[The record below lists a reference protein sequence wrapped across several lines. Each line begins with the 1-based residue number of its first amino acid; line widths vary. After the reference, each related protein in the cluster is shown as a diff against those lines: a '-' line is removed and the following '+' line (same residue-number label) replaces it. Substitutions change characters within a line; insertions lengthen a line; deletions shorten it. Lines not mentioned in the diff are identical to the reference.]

1 MMMLLAV
8 LVGGFSPRSQLLRRS
23 ATPLRAR
30 FTRADTIDEIAA
42 AAIDA
47 SETEMISRVA
57 GPKGAG
63 YGELLPQGMSKL
75 AASTRLG
82 CSDSFLDVGSG
93 TGKLVLQAAAVHG
106 AVKATGVELSPTR
119 HALAVEA
126 LERLSQSNPEAASRV
141 RLVLGDAVESEE
153 ALAAMRTA
161 TVVYANNLLF
171 GEALQER
178 LADFEQREAQKN
190 ELNEHMNEEIRKL
203 QAAQAELRREFATL
217 EATAQNAHSEADKSD
232 LQRQLE
238 ATEVR
243 LETLV
248 HVDERHDQRYEQAI
262 EGEGQAAE
270 TTSDWASDA
279 NGAHRS
285 QTGQSEMGNG
295 QEPPGTSAT
304 ADTSR
309 RVLVGAPA
317 EHLGTELLPET
328 SNTVKDEL

>member
-1 MMMLLAV
+1 MRMDDFQRQLREERERMRQEYNEEIDRL
-8 LVGGFSPRSQLLRRS
+8 RSESERRWRES
-23 ATPLRAR
+23 QVREKTLEQALDKAEERAR
-30 FTRADTIDEIAA
+30 
-42 AAIDA
+42 
-47 SETEMISRVA
+47 
-57 GPKGAG
+57 
-63 YGELLPQGMSKL
+63 
-75 AASTRLG
+75 
-82 CSDSFLDVGSG
+82 
-93 TGKLVLQAAAVHG
+93 
-106 AVKATGVELSPTR
+106 
-119 HALAVEA
+119 
-126 LERLSQSNPEAASRV
+126 
-141 RLVLGDAVESEE
+141 DAVG
-153 ALAAMRTA
+153 AAK
-161 TVVYANNLLF
+161 VVAEQRAAEVRAEFAQQERETQKLREDFNKKH
-171 GEALQER
+171 EMWQALQER